1 VEDGPR
7 NGLFFHPASK
17 KFLQVSRYKIL
28 AFLIRILTSSYYKI
42 VKQNGENSALMGTKN
57 ELLCITITGQAEEN
71 SEINH

>member
-1 VEDGPR
+1 MEDGPR

-28 AFLIRILTSSYYKI
+28 AFLIRILTSFYYKI

-57 ELLCITITGQAEEN
+57 ELLCTKITGKTGN
-71 SEINH
+71 SAKAVL